1 MERAKNGGRTTK
13 RRRPPCPCTAPAAA
27 TSGRARTSRARPDSA
42 HRFPRRQPTPRRER
56 GAAPREAPSPTAARH
71 ARGAKKGHG
80 RCPTPRCQRTRPC
93 ASVVAAS
100 RRRRLGPEGREGEG
114 GWGGAAAARAR
125 RSRPRQGKT
134 SSRCPR
140 RPAPLKTHAGHEQ
153 KKCSTAEGAA
163 PSPPPTCNS
172 RPPWRVK
179 KVRVRGCSAC
189 RGRHAPAPHSGAAW
203 RVRRSEHVAIL
214 RAAVSIKADRCWRWR
229 MSGYMYSAKKHSD
242 GVRAWLC

>member
-80 RCPTPRCQRTRPC
+80 RCLTPRCQRTRPC

-179 KVRVRGCSAC
+179 KVRVRGLQRMPRPARPRAPQ
-189 RGRHAPAPHSGAAW
+189 RGRVAGEEVGTRGDSARGCIDQG
-203 RVRRSEHVAIL
+203 RSLLAVGNVWIHVAP
-214 RAAVSIKADRCWRWR
+214 RGTAT
-229 MSGYMYSAKKHSD
+229 G
-242 GVRAWLC
+242 